1 MIFTSGSTGKPKGV
15 AVSHR
20 AIVNR
25 LLWMQHEY
33 PLGRHDVVLHKTP
46 ATFDVSVWELFWP
59 FVAGSRLVVA
69 EPDGHRDSRYLS
81 ELIAREG
88 VTTLHF
94 VPSMLDVFLV
104 DGDLAQ
110 LRSVRQVFASGEA
123 LPRATVV
130 RFHERFGARLHN
142 LYGPTEAA
150 VDVTFH
156 QTDAAATGP
165 VPIGAPVW
173 NTQTYVLD
181 HRLAPSPIGVAGEL
195 YLAGV
200 QLARGYVQ
208 RSDLTA
214 DRFVANPFGPGRM
227 YRTGDLVMWNSTG
240 EIEYL
245 GRTDFQVKL
254 RGQRLELGEIDGVL
268 LELSG
273 VLSAATV
280 VRQDRLIAYV
290 TADSAIDSALLSA
303 HAQEKLPTYMV
314 PSIFVFLASMPLG
327 PNGKLDRRALPEPD
341 STAGEYVAP
350 VTEPERLLPQSF
362 PSCSEWKTSALP
374 LITLRSAATP

>member
-1 MIFTSGSTGKPKGV
+1 MNIRS
-15 AVSHR
+15 AVT
-20 AIVNR
+20 
-25 LLWMQHEY
+25 
-33 PLGRHDVVLHKTP
+33 DVVLHKTP

-130 RFHERFGARLHN
+130 RFQERFGARLHN

-227 YRTGDLVMWNSTG
+227 YRTGDLVMWNSHG
-240 EIEYL
+240 
-245 GRTDFQVKL
+245 
-254 RGQRLELGEIDGVL
+254 
-268 LELSG
+268 
-273 VLSAATV
+273 
-280 VRQDRLIAYV
+280 
-290 TADSAIDSALLSA
+290 
-303 HAQEKLPTYMV
+303 
-314 PSIFVFLASMPLG
+314 
-327 PNGKLDRRALPEPD
+327 
-341 STAGEYVAP
+341 
-350 VTEPERLLPQSF
+350 
-362 PSCSEWKTSALP
+362 
-374 LITLRSAATP
+374 

>member
-1 MIFTSGSTGKPKGV
+1 
-15 AVSHR
+15 
-20 AIVNR
+20 
-25 LLWMQHEY
+25 MQHEY

-130 RFHERFGARLHN
+130 RFQERFGARLHN

-165 VPIGAPVW
+165 VPIGGSGLEHADLRAGPPPRAEPDRSGGE
-173 NTQTYVLD
+173 NSIS
-181 HRLAPSPIGVAGEL
+181 RESNSP
-195 YLAGV
+195 
-200 QLARGYVQ
+200 RGYVQ

-214 DRFVANPFGPGRM
+214 DRFRSQPPSGPGRM

-254 RGQRLELGEIDGVL
+254 RGQRLELGEIDAVL

-280 VRQDRLIAYV
+280 VRQDRLIALR
-290 TADSAIDSALLSA
+290 DS
-303 HAQEKLPTYMV
+303 
-314 PSIFVFLASMPLG
+314 
-327 PNGKLDRRALPEPD
+327 
-341 STAGEYVAP
+341 
-350 VTEPERLLPQSF
+350 
-362 PSCSEWKTSALP
+362 
-374 LITLRSAATP
+374 